1 MKVIDPVCGRQV
13 EPSRAAGESAFQQQ
27 TYYFCSQDCK
37 AKFDREPLKYIQKT
51 HEFLASQIAR

>member
-13 EPSRAAGESAFQQQ
+13 EPIRAAGESMFQQQ

-37 AKFDREPLKYIQKT
+37 GKFDREPLKYAQKT
-51 HEFLASQIAR
+51 HELQHRK